1 MDSPLILRLFTASSA
16 FCFAVSAVTNFI
28 LSFRY
33 LGYTATIVNLIAFF
47 FSIVA
52 LVCEFSPY
60 GLNVIMAQV
69 PCLGEYRHRGIV
81 YFCVGFL
88 TLGRE
93 MRWFGTV
100 SGILMIISGALNVL
114 MHHISPTPTRPIGYP
129 EARYAGSAAGRYADE
144 ESSEYGHSV
153 G

>member
-69 PCLGEYRHRGIV
+69 PCLGDPRTSSTQTSRHESTDIEALCTFVLGSSLSDEKCDGLAR
-81 YFCVGFL
+81 FL
-88 TLGRE
+88 A
-93 MRWFGTV
+93 F
-100 SGILMIISGALNVL
+100 
-114 MHHISPTPTRPIGYP
+114 
-129 EARYAGSAAGRYADE
+129 
-144 ESSEYGHSV
+144 
-153 G
+153 